1 MLQASTNLHN
11 SRASFAE
18 GMDRICEETGVEKA
32 CKYLKTLI
40 KEQGRIQSSSN
51 VIGSVDNSVDIS
63 SIQNH
68 CCRSDLS
75 SEPNHAHKVEP
86 TSSSNVSVLQVSCT
100 SFN

>member
-1 MLQASTNLHN
+1 
-11 SRASFAE
+11 
-18 GMDRICEETGVEKA
+18 MDRICEETGIEKA

-63 SIQNH
+63 IQNH

-75 SEPNHAHKVEP
+75 SEPNHVYKVEP
-86 TSSSNVSVLQVSCT
+86 TSLSNVSVLQVSCT